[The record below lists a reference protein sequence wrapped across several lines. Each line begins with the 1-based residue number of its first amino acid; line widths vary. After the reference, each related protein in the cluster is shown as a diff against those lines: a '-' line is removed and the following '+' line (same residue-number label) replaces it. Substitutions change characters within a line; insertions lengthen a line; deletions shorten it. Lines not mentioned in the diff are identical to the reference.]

1 MIDIKILNSD
11 TELKSFPITQTLKLS
26 STVELDTT
34 SLNDHI
40 ILFRTIPEKG
50 LVSLVEPYSYTVGYI
65 KEKFSTVDLSFTQNK
80 ENNLG
85 INDYYDL
92 VNSIEPISMNR
103 FLLVLDWL
111 YMLGKINSDSKKGLI
126 LCI

>member
-80 ENNLG
+80 ENNLFTVM
-85 INDYYDL
+85 L
-92 VNSIEPISMNR
+92 VNILN
-103 FLLVLDWL
+103 FLIPHLDFT
-111 YMLGKINSDSKKGLI
+111 NI
-126 LCI
+126 LLKTNY